1 MAEDS
6 FDFELTGVAGLLST
20 LQRAGDDAPRAA
32 GAANG
37 RFADRVRDDVQ
48 QTFAARGWGAT
59 SDVRSRRGSGG
70 PHDPTA
76 YVFVE
81 GGAAFQESGTSTQPP
96 NPSLRPAVDRFLG
109 ELDGMIADEV
119 EKLL

>member
-1 MAEDS
+1 MADGL
-6 FDFELTGVAGLLST
+6 DFELTGVAGLLST

-37 RFADRVRDDVQ
+37 RFADKVRDDVQ
-48 QTFAARGWGAT
+48 QTFARRGWGAT
-59 SDVRSRRGSGG
+59 SDVRARRGSGG

-76 YVFVE
+76 YVFVK

-109 ELDGMIADEV
+109 ELDGEIADEV